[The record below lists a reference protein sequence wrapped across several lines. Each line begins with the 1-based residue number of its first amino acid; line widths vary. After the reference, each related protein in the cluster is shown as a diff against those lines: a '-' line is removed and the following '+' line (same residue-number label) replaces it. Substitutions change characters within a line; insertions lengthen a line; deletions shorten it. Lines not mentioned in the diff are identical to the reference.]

1 MAGGAAGQRGGCRG
15 SGGGCNWWGG
25 LRGER
30 RRAAQRLRAC
40 DAGVDS
46 TRGQFNKSTCSVQKT
61 QLSTFAVHN
70 ACVVRVRDV
79 MWVPTNEQC
88 LSQTAARAPRA
99 KPGAKY
105 CAPVV
110 EALVRSLVI
119 TQIQKLFFE
128 I

>member
-79 MWVPTNEQC
+79 MWVPTNVFPR
-88 LSQTAARAPRA
+88 LLRARQEPSTVPPSSTPRWFVGYH
-99 KPGAKY
+99 P
-105 CAPVV
+105 
-110 EALVRSLVI
+110 E
-119 TQIQKLFFE
+119 IQKLFFE